1 MECFKVGFG
10 WGGRRGR
17 HVAFV
22 FLHVEGGLGGNS
34 GGSEVMGVL

>member
-17 HVAFV
+17 HEAFV
-22 FLHVEGGLGGNS
+22 FHSDVEVRDLGPPMNPPFLHR
-34 GGSEVMGVL
+34 